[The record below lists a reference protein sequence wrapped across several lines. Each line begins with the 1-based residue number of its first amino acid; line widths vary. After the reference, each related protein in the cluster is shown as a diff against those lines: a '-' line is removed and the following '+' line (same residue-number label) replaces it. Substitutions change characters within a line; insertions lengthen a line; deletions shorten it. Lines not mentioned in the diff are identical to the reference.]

1 MSLRIN
7 QNIGALIANRNLRVT
22 NEARSKSLERL
33 SSGLRINRA
42 SDDAAGLGIS
52 EKLRAQIRGLGQ
64 AQRNAQD
71 GISLI
76 QTAEG
81 ALTEVSGLLIR
92 ARELA
97 VQAANDSITD
107 DDRANITNEV
117 QQILSEIDRIAETT
131 EFNTKQLLTGEAVS
145 ADLQSVD
152 NDSILG
158 EMSIATADVV
168 EDAQYVVNL
177 STTQV
182 ATVDATFQT
191 SGDSILGTMSV
202 DDSAVVEDAQYV
214 VNLSTTQ
221 VATVNAEIGTIT
233 DSSNILAGD
242 QAVVATSAD
251 VQTGTYTIEITAY
264 NATNDWTWSVED
276 AEGVTV
282 TGDQG
287 TTEVT
292 HGGITFTLA
301 ADPGATGTA
310 TVTASEQEDAWDR
323 VDWAIERDGAT
334 SIASG
339 EDLASGGVDQVHE
352 GIQFV
357 ILDSG
362 VGGQEA
368 IIDTTAQE
376 DAWDRVDWEIERD
389 GTISIDSGEDLAS
402 GGVDQVY
409 EGIQF
414 VILDSG
420 AGGQSATIDATAEG
434 IGDQDFS
441 FHIGANANQT
451 TQVSIGAMDTQ
462 NLDIFGIDVSD
473 VEGANQAIEM
483 LDVAINSVASQ
494 RSSLGAVQN
503 RLEHT
508 INNLEV
514 ASENLSASESRIRDV
529 DMAHEMT
536 NYTRNQIM
544 LQAGTAM
551 LAQANMSPQMV
562 LQLLG

>member
-107 DDRANITNEV
+107 ADRANITSEV
-117 QQILSEIDRIAETT
+117 EEILEEIDRISEST
-131 EFNTKQLLTGEAVS
+131 EFNTKKLLVGGEGVNPAT
-145 ADLQSVD
+145 VD
-152 NDSILG
+152 PAEDRYGNV
-158 EMSIATADVV
+158 IATSDAISAAVTASADVV
-168 EDAQYVVNL
+168 DNEYEVIVSGTSGNFSITVEHDGGTYFVGDGFDDDHDFSFQGIEFSVTATAVD
-177 STTQV
+177 
-182 ATVDATFQT
+182 ATVDDVAIFTSQRATT
-191 SGDSILGTMSV
+191 
-202 DDSAVVEDAQYV
+202 DAQ
-214 VNLSTTQ
+214 
-221 VATVNAEIGTIT
+221 E
-233 DSSNILAGD
+233 
-242 QAVVATSAD
+242 
-251 VQTGTYTIEITAY
+251 
-264 NATNDWTWSVED
+264 
-276 AEGVTV
+276 
-282 TGDQG
+282 
-287 TTEVT
+287 
-292 HGGITFTLA
+292 FK
-301 ADPGATGTA
+301 
-310 TVTASEQEDAWDR
+310 
-323 VDWAIERDGAT
+323 
-334 SIASG
+334 
-339 EDLASGGVDQVHE
+339 
-352 GIQFV
+352 
-357 ILDSG
+357 
-362 VGGQEA
+362 
-368 IIDTTAQE
+368 
-376 DAWDRVDWEIERD
+376 
-389 GTISIDSGEDLAS
+389 
-402 GGVDQVY
+402 
-409 EGIQF
+409 
-414 VILDSG
+414 
-420 AGGQSATIDATAEG
+420 
-434 IGDQDFS
+434 
-441 FHIGANANQT
+441 FHIGANADQT
-451 TQVSIGAMDTQ
+451 TTVGIEAMDTEA
-462 NLDIFGIDVSD
+462 LGIDSVNVGS
-473 VEGANQAIEM
+473 VEGANEALGLLDSAIS
-483 LDVAINSVASQ
+483 SVASQ